1 MRWPCIRG
9 SCLNTS
15 YEAVEKNIWVSAT
28 KDRNTLF
35 VLKDSQMI
43 SFTLSYEN
51 SPQTRM
57 ILARSQSKFVL
68 VCIVCVGPSAGV
80 QVVPLPETQAQ
91 WSSSKQIKK
100 RALFHSSGNWYR
112 TAISVLRT
120 VKPTSLIA
128 GKKRNDWNGTGWA
141 TDNQI
146 ALSTTSQRPVTTASW
161 TKLWHSTEM
170 CSELHFLVHH
180 RNMEIDNS
188 NMETTWIDLY
198 IEIRKLLMRS
208 KT

>member
-128 GKKRNDWNGTGWA
+128 GKKGMTGMGPAERQIIRLLCLQLHRDLLLLHPEPSCGTRQRCVLSF
-141 TDNQI
+141 TS
-146 ALSTTSQRPVTTASW
+146 LSTTETWRLTTA
-161 TKLWHSTEM
+161 
-170 CSELHFLVHH
+170 
-180 RNMEIDNS
+180 
-188 NMETTWIDLY
+188 TWKPH
-198 IEIRKLLMRS
+198 E
-208 KT
+208 